1 MGVKLKPFR
10 SKTVYEL
17 LVGWGGLKREMGQR
31 NDETSKKAREAVSSQ
46 VVGTSRK
53 GAPTDPTTN
62 NNSTSLGSLNAATRV
77 WSPICG

>member
-53 GAPTDPTTN
+53 GAPTDPTT
-62 NNSTSLGSLNAATRV
+62 TITAQA
-77 WSPICG
+77 WAH